1 MTLPLSILDLS
12 SVAAPQR
19 PDEAIRDSVAL
30 ARAADRLGYRRY
42 WLAEHHNV
50 ASHAGTAPEILMAAL
65 TQATS
70 RIRLGSGGVMLV
82 NYSPLK
88 VAEQFMTLEA
98 LAPGRIDL
106 GVGRSLGGDARVG
119 QALRTAGLD
128 AFGQSFAMLNAWLLD
143 ATGQPGFPAGHPA
156 REVRAQPAG
165 PGRPDL
171 FILCSSAGG
180 AALAGQFGVGMVHA
194 EFLAG
199 GGGAEAVEAY
209 RRAFRPSPFRS
220 SPWAAV
226 AVAAMAADTEQD
238 ARRLDQP
245 RLAWTVG
252 FAEGLN
258 EPFPDVATAEKR
270 LADKAGHAMIAEAAG
285 RSIIGDGAHVRAGL
299 AAKLASTKA
308 DELFVIA
315 AAPTLADRIRSLE
328 LMIA

>member
-30 ARAADRLGYRRY
+30 ARAADRLGYRRF
-42 WLAEHHNV
+42 WVAEHHNV

-106 GVGRSLGGDARVG
+106 GVGRSLGGDAKVG

-143 ATGQPGFPAGHPA
+143 ATGGPGFPPNHPA
-156 REVRAQPAG
+156 RAIRAQPAG

-171 FILCSSAGG
+171 FILCSSASG

-199 GGGAEAVEAY
+199 SGGAEAVHAY
-209 RRAFRPSPFRS
+209 RQAFRPSPFRDR
-220 SPWAAV
+220 PLAAV
-226 AVAAMAADTEQD
+226 AVAAMAADTAEE

-245 RLAWTVG
+245 RIAWSVG

-258 EPFPDVATAEKR
+258 EPFPDLATAHQR
-270 LADKAGHAMIAEAAG
+270 LTEKAGHAMIAESAG
-285 RSIIGDGAHVRAGL
+285 RSIIGDGPQVRAGL
-299 AAKLASTKA
+299 AAKLDECRA

-315 AAPTLADRIRSLE
+315 AGPTLADRIRSLE
-328 LMIA
+328 LMLA